1 MANLAGKD
9 LVAITQSETMTLL
22 LDTDFPLLMQFDLRF
37 IDTER
42 HTRLRFMTLSNDRP
56 MISSVSFFQN
66 IHHTDRRIYRVSRV
80 NSRNYLLNYSSFE
93 KAIIIRF
100 VIQKE
105 KFRMKVTL
113 FGGRC
118 FDCHKSHVDGRVFEI
133 SGNIFIQ
140 HSMQFL
146 ILYGK
151 VFGSKNEQLK
161 RYFNCNLVKLVP

>member
-37 IDTER
+37 IDTEL

-56 MISSVSFFQN
+56 MISSVSFSQN

-113 FGGRC
+113 FGGRSVSIVTNLTQMGAPSK
-118 FDCHKSHVDGRVFEI
+118 FQVTFLY
-133 SGNIFIQ
+133 NI
-140 HSMQFL
+140 
-146 ILYGK
+146 
-151 VFGSKNEQLK
+151 
-161 RYFNCNLVKLVP
+161 RCNF

>member
-105 KFRMKVTL
+105 KFPMKVTL
-113 FGGRC
+113 FGGRSVSIVTNLTQMDASLK
-118 FDCHKSHVDGRVFEI
+118 FQVTFLY
-133 SGNIFIQ
+133 NI
-140 HSMQFL
+140 
-146 ILYGK
+146 
-151 VFGSKNEQLK
+151 
-161 RYFNCNLVKLVP
+161 RCNF